1 MKNLNRLVFLLPSA
15 LLLAASGRASAMDPP
30 ASDYG
35 TAREAMA
42 AFEKAD
48 QITKLDCFHYMAAK
62 ALKTPGRDLW
72 EPASYLGR
80 MASDLGKED
89 ELEAFAA
96 EQIAAK
102 DAEWA
107 AAFSGFVADWQADR
121 GAFEKAS
128 ALLAA
133 VVDGADRYAEPQRQA
148 AASRAATILATKK
161 DAPEEAVSYLAG
173 LLESTFSTNASPVA
187 FCALA
192 SQAADLCRTRLGK
205 PAEAEALS
213 RRILAVGPDA
223 SVRDFCQAA
232 DRLASILSDRG
243 DAAGA
248 ADAILA
254 AIDRSVLQQG
264 GAGRRLVDLGAS
276 AEQLEKGVALL
287 RARMAEPP
295 KSADEFRG
303 RAERVQPELVAL
315 LLALGRPEEAF
326 AEARVLAFLASD
338 QAYPGAA
345 EQVARVLKALDGN
358 LGRANDWLAFQSTA
372 VTNAAEAPAPVLLS
386 IPAASDAVRA
396 AAAKALA
403 GEPVPGDWTARLAR
417 ARYLLWLDRPAEATE
432 MAASAFAVCPLVDAD
447 LQTCAT
453 AVTRPMLVATR
464 DEPAAKAI
472 VDWLLAGSGESPFP
486 ALRKR
491 LAYPSAAA
499 AATPEE

>member
-1 MKNLNRLVFLLPSA
+1 MKTMKRILSALVLLPVAA
-15 LLLAASGRASAMDPP
+15 LAMDPP

-35 TAREAMA
+35 SVRETMA
-42 AFEKAD
+42 AFEKGD
-48 QITKLDCFHYMAAK
+48 PITKLDCFHAMAAK
-62 ALKTPGRDLW
+62 AVKTSARDVW
-72 EPASYLGR
+72 EPVRFLGR
-80 MASDLGKED
+80 MASDLKKED

-96 EQIAAK
+96 ERIAAK
-102 DAEWA
+102 DPEWA
-107 AAFSGFVADWQADR
+107 CNVSCELADWQAGR
-121 GAFEKAS
+121 GAFDKAS

-133 VVDGADRYAEPQRQA
+133 VVDGANRYAEPQRQA
-148 AASRAATILATKK
+148 AASRAATILAQKK
-161 DAPEEAVSYLAG
+161 DAPEEAVAYLAG
-173 LLESTFSTNASPVA
+173 LLDSTFSTNAAPVA
-187 FCALA
+187 FSALA
-192 SQAADLCRTRLGK
+192 SQAADLCRTRLGR

-213 RRILAVGPDA
+213 RRILALGPDV

-232 DRLASILSDRG
+232 DRIASILSDRG

-248 ADAILA
+248 ADAILV
-254 AIDRSVLQQG
+254 AIDRSVMQQG
-264 GAGRRLVDLGAS
+264 GAARRLVDLGAS
-276 AEQLEKGVALL
+276 SEQLERGVALL
-287 RARMAEPP
+287 RARMSEPP
-295 KSADEFRG
+295 RSADEFRG

-315 LLALGRPEEAF
+315 LLALGRSEEAF

-372 VTNAAEAPAPVLLS
+372 VTNAAEASAPVLLS

-417 ARYLLWLDRPAEATE
+417 SRYLLWLDRPAEATE
-432 MAASAFAVCPLVDAD
+432 MAASAFAVCPLQDND

-453 AVTRPMLVATR
+453 AVARPLLVATR

-472 VDWLLAGSGESPFP
+472 VAWLLTGTGESPFP

-491 LAYPSAAA
+491 LAYPSAP
-499 AATPEE
+499 AATH